1 MRHLFSSISSV
12 LYLFPLSAYAQ
23 ALCNGHAELCSRQY
37 SNITQIGSHDSAF
50 VGTMPQDNQDVNIT
64 AQLDAGIR
72 FLQAQSH
79 LDGSGSLNLCHTTC
93 LEKDAGLLSDY
104 LADIKTWLDDN
115 PNEVVTLLLVNG
127 DNVNI
132 SLFDTAYTTSDL
144 KKYTYTPPASSL
156 GLSAWPTL
164 SELIGNNTRLIAFL
178 DAGAAP
184 SSVRYILDEFT
195 YFFETPYDVTDPNFA
210 ECVIDRPKGATADGR
225 MYIVNHF
232 LDLAIGSIDV
242 PDDSADDATNAPTGV
257 GSIGAQV
264 GICQGLYGR
273 APVGI
278 LVDNF
283 DKGDVFAAQN
293 ALNGLKDSG
302 ATSGP
307 TNGGGGG
314 GVDGFI
320 TKGIHDLKSVF

>member
-1 MRHLFSSISSV
+1 MRYFLCSIFFCLLPS
-12 LYLFPLSAYAQ
+12 SAYAQ

-37 SNITQIGSHDSAF
+37 SNISMIGSHDSAF
-50 VGTMPQDNQDVNIT
+50 VGTLLTDNQDVNIT

-79 LDGSGSLNLCHTTC
+79 LDGSGSLNLCHTSC
-93 LEKDAGLLSDY
+93 LEKNAGPLSDY
-104 LADIKTWLDDN
+104 LTDIKTWLDAN

-132 SLFDTAYTTSDL
+132 SLFDTAYTTSNL
-144 KKYTYTPPASSL
+144 KKYTYTPPASPLS
-156 GLSAWPTL
+156 LSAWPTL
-164 SELIGNNTRLIAFL
+164 SDLIGNNTRLIAFL

-184 SSVRYILDEFT
+184 SVPYILDEFT

-210 ECVIDRPKGATADGR
+210 ECTIDRPTGASADGR

-232 LDLAIGSIDV
+232 LDLSIAGIDI
-242 PDDSADDATNAPTGV
+242 PDDSADNTTNAASGV

-273 APVGI
+273 SPVGV
-278 LVDNF
+278 LVDYF
-283 DKGDVFAAQN
+283 DRGDVFAAQD
-293 ALNGLKDSG
+293 ALNGLGGG
-302 ATSGP
+302 ATSGAP
-307 TNGGGGG
+307 GGSGSDA
-314 GVDGFI
+314 GVGGFI
-320 TKGIHDLKSVF
+320 SKGLDDLTHIF

>member
-1 MRHLFSSISSV
+1 MRYLFSPISFV
-12 LYLFPLSAYAQ
+12 LCLSPLSAYAQ

-37 SNITQIGSHDSAF
+37 SNITQVGSHDSAF
-50 VGTMPQDNQDVNIT
+50 VGTMPTDNQDINIT
-64 AQLDAGIR
+64 AQLNAGIR

-79 LDGSGSLNLCHTTC
+79 LDGSGSLNLCHTSC
-93 LEKDAGLLSDY
+93 VEKDAGPLSDY
-104 LADIKTWLDDN
+104 LTDIKSWLDAN
-115 PNEVVTLLLVNG
+115 PNEVVTVLLVNG

-132 SLFDTAYTTSDL
+132 SLFDTAYTISNL
-144 KKYTYTPPASSL
+144 KKYAYTPPASPL

-184 SSVRYILDEFT
+184 SVSYILDEFT
-195 YFFETPYDVTDPNFA
+195 YFFETPFDVTDPNFA
-210 ECVIDRPKGATADGR
+210 ECTIDRPKGATANGR

-232 LDLAIGSIDV
+232 LDLSIGSIDI
-242 PDDSADDATNAPTGV
+242 PDDSADDTTNAATGV

-273 APVGI
+273 APVGV

-283 DKGDVFAAQN
+283 DRGNVFAAQD
-293 ALNGLKDSG
+293 ALNGLG
-302 ATSGP
+302 GP
-307 TNGGGGG
+307 TNGGGGNVGNG
-314 GVDGFI
+314 GLDGLI
-320 TKGIHDLKSVF
+320 TKGVNDLKHIF